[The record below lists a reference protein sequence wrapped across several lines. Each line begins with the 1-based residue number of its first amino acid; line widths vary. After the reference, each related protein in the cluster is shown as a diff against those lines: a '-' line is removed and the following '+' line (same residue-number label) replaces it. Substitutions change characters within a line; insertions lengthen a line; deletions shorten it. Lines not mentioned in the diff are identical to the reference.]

1 MQRNRIHFARGP
13 QLTQDICVVRVK
25 RKLLFKRRVQR
36 PRQTAKAV
44 DQSGRDGG
52 CISPGNWFEELR
64 QDGYLP

>member
-1 MQRNRIHFARGP
+1 
-13 QLTQDICVVRVK
+13 
-25 RKLLFKRRVQR
+25 LFKRRVQR